1 VNSPSQDAPPL
12 CGGPFAE
19 ELRGSSAHF
28 AKHARLAKNKAGVD
42 LQQLRARSR
51 IAGRDANIMGSIPIS
66 GPIRTSSAGSCL
78 TKPAQTNPLK
88 KRPTY
93 RG

>member
-1 VNSPSQDAPPL
+1 VNSPSQGAPPL
-12 CGGPFAE
+12 CGGAFAE
-19 ELRGSSAHF
+19 ELRASSAHF

-66 GPIRTSSAGSCL
+66 GLSTFFSASSCL
-78 TKPAQTNPLK
+78 TKPAQTNILK
-88 KRPTY
+88 ERPTCD
-93 RG
+93 G